1 MMERTLRSSLDA
13 LASRFTAATK
23 LSTAAIGQRAIND
36 NTFFSRLAKGEAG
49 FNIRTYDRVVL
60 WFSEN
65 WPEGVEWPEGV
76 PRPVRAEAAA

>member
-1 MMERTLRSSLDA
+1 MMERTLRSSLDVLSA
-13 LASRFTAATK
+13 RFTEATK

-60 WFSEN
+60 WLWQN
-65 WPEGVEWPEGV
+65 WPEGVDWPEQV
-76 PRPVRAEAAA
+76 PKPTDATVAA